1 MKDLV
6 ECRSD
11 WAYAQRPLAFTW
23 QGERLAVQEVIAE
36 QRTPE
41 GNYFLVRT
49 SQDGSFELT
58 YNEHL
63 DQWTIQPQ
71 TAKESA

>member
-11 WAYAQRPLAFTW
+11 WKYAQHPLAFTW
-23 QGERLAVQEVIAE
+23 QGERLVVQEVFAE

-41 GNYFLVRT
+41 GNHFLVRT
-49 SQDGSFELT
+49 SKDRNFELM
-58 YNEHL
+58 YNEQL
-63 DQWTIQPQ
+63 DQWSIHPQ
-71 TAKESA
+71 AAKESA

>member
-1 MKDLV
+1 MDDQV

-23 QGERLAVQEVIAE
+23 QGKRFEIKEVIAE

-41 GNYFLVRT
+41 GNHFLVRT
-49 SQDGSFELT
+49 SEDEHFELI
-58 YNEHL
+58 YLENL
-63 DQWTIQPQ
+63 DQWTIHPKPS
-71 TAKESA
+71 KESA

>member
-1 MKDLV
+1 MDDRV

-23 QGERLAVQEVIAE
+23 QGKRFEIEEVIAE

-41 GNYFLVRT
+41 GIHFLVRT
-49 SQDGSFELT
+49 TKDEHFELI
-58 YNEHL
+58 YSEHI
-63 DQWTIQPQ
+63 DQWTIQPKLS
-71 TAKESA
+71 KESA